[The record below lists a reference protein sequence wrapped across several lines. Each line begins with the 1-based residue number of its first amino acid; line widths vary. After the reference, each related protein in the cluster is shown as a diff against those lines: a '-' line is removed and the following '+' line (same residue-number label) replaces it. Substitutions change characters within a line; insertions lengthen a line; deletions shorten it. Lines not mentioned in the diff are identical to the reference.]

1 MQGSSLGLYIHLP
14 FCIQKCLY
22 CDFCSFPAV
31 SEGNRGR
38 YTEALCREIREAAPA
53 LSGYTVDTVFFG
65 GGTPSLLSAEE
76 YLSISN
82 TIFENYRIA
91 ENLEFTSEANPATL
105 DEGKL
110 AAMRRAGVNR
120 LSIGMQSAVDSELAA
135 LGRVHTASDAK
146 EAVALARWAG
156 FENINLDL
164 MFGIPSQ
171 TEESFRHSLETAIAL
186 APEHLSVYSL
196 QVEEGTP
203 FYERRASLP
212 LPSEEAEAQMA
223 STLYRAMRDA
233 GYRRYEISNFARD
246 GYECRHNLRY
256 WQLADY
262 RGFGISAHSL
272 IGNRRFF
279 NRDGMAEYITDPL
292 SVEEEEELL
301 TPSAREYEYVML
313 SLRTASGISDAEF
326 LDNFGVRFSEKYAQK
341 IAPFLARGLMQ
352 SDGERVFLGEAG
364 MALSNAVLSEILD
377 EM

>member
-1 MQGSSLGLYIHLP
+1 
-14 FCIQKCLY
+14 
-22 CDFCSFPAV
+22 
-31 SEGNRGR
+31 
-38 YTEALCREIREAAPA
+38 
-53 LSGYTVDTVFFG
+53 
-65 GGTPSLLSAEE
+65 
-76 YLSISN
+76 
-82 TIFENYRIA
+82 
-91 ENLEFTSEANPATL
+91 
-105 DEGKL
+105 
-110 AAMRRAGVNR
+110 
-120 LSIGMQSAVDSELAA
+120 
-135 LGRVHTASDAK
+135 
-146 EAVALARWAG
+146 
-156 FENINLDL
+156 
-164 MFGIPSQ
+164 
-171 TEESFRHSLETAIAL
+171 
-186 APEHLSVYSL
+186 
-196 QVEEGTP
+196 
-203 FYERRASLP
+203 
-212 LPSEEAEAQMA
+212 MA
-223 STLYRAMRDA
+223 STLYRIMRDA

-256 WQLADY
+256 WQLAEY

-364 MALSNAVLSEILD
+364 MALSNAILSEILD